1 MGWRVKKGED
11 ILSLA
16 TETRSL
22 NMQVRSNIDADI
34 ERYEQDMDMAR
45 HADIDRKVDN
55 VVKLACKSD

>member
-1 MGWRVKKGED
+1 MEGKKGED

-45 HADIDRKVDN
+45 HADIDCKVDN